1 MACLCVRVE
10 FVPSI
15 FSSQL
20 TARCAALSIVSGIIQ
35 QGACAHAVDTGNTT
49 ASPWPVGILSAHLCH
64 MVSTFLENKNNPCST
79 TLGQCS
85 SWQLQN
91 AR

>member
-1 MACLCVRVE
+1 MACLCVHVE

-49 ASPWPVGILSAHLCH
+49 ASPWPVDILSAHLL
-64 MVSTFLENKNNPCST
+64 SR
-79 TLGQCS
+79 GQHIS
-85 SWQLQN
+85 RTRKQPMQHFSGP
-91 AR
+91 A